1 MAFPSGVDNKEHAC
15 QCRRHK
21 KHGFDSWVRK
31 ISWRRARQPTL
42 VFHGVLKSQTQLK
55 WLSSSTSFSLVYF
68 FFLFKTSGSFLALL
82 SPVLISRIEIY
93 VHLHLLSY
101 IYLQMLRIFSILHV
115 CRNSLQPYGSS
126 SVHGILWARI
136 LEWVAMPSSRGSS
149 QPRDQNCLSYVL
161 CIGRCFLSLAP
172 DLKTHFTKEV
182 IQMPNKHINDTQHHF
197 LHD

>member
-1 MAFPSGVDNKEHAC
+1 MHAY
-15 QCRRHK
+15 K
-21 KHGFDSWVRK
+21 V
-31 ISWRRARQPTL
+31 AL
-42 VFHGVLKSQTQLK
+42 VMSD
-55 WLSSSTSFSLVYF
+55 
-68 FFLFKTSGSFLALL
+68 
-82 SPVLISRIEIY
+82 
-93 VHLHLLSY
+93 
-101 IYLQMLRIFSILHV
+101 
-115 CRNSLQPYGSS
+115 SLQPYGSS

-172 DLKTHFTKEV
+172 DLTTHFTKED